1 MEKKVVLYAR
11 VSTDN
16 QELDNQIEKLK
27 SWAERNG
34 HEYDLYSEKVSSI
47 KERPKFEEIM
57 DNLSKYKKLVVTKID
72 RFARSVRDFIQRY
85 NKLEEKG
92 VEFQAIDQ
100 PINTDDE
107 LYGDFML
114 KQLSL
119 FAELERKMIRR
130 RLKDGFKKAQKEG
143 RVGRPRKIQ
152 GEAGKSAKAWYKQ
165 GASYP
170 FILGRLKKDYG
181 LDVSR
186 SSLYRYLKK
195 EGVLDE

>member
-1 MEKKVVLYAR
+1 MTKKVALYCR

-16 QELDNQIEKLK
+16 QELDSQIEKLE
-27 SWAERNG
+27 SWAERNNL
-34 HEYDLYSEKVSSI
+34 EYDIYSEKVSSI
-47 KERPKFEEIM
+47 KERPKFEKIM
-57 DNLSKYKKLVVTKID
+57 NNLDKYDKLVVTKID

-85 NKLEEKG
+85 NKLDEEG
-92 VEFQAIDQ
+92 VDFQAIDQ

-130 RLKDGFKKAQKEG
+130 RLKDGFKKAHKEG

-152 GEAGKSAKAWYKQ
+152 GKAGKDCKEWYKQ

-170 FILGRLKKDYG
+170 FILARLKKDYD

-186 SSLYRYLKK
+186 SSLYRFFKK